1 MGIAP
6 TDLIA
11 HFGTSSQPLCI
22 YGDPA
27 CPLWVH
33 LQSVFVGANLAL
45 QEAKFNTEMSE
56 VRFPVGRIFG
66 GRTFGDIL
74 NYCKFLVF
82 KKNLKIGLGLVGN
95 ICIIYAWLNIV
106 RNCLYGSE
114 TSHYFSLEPPL
125 SEEYFQ

>member
-11 HFGTSSQPLCI
+11 HFDTSSQPLCI

-27 CPLWVH
+27 YPLWVH

-56 VRFPVGRIFG
+56 VRFAVGRIFG

-74 NYCKFLVF
+74 NYCKF
-82 KKNLKIGLGLVGN
+82 
-95 ICIIYAWLNIV
+95 W
-106 RNCLYGSE
+106 
-114 TSHYFSLEPPL
+114 FSKRISKLA
-125 SEEYFQ
+125 